1 VILKLIKFTIPFLLL
16 FFLTACKIDM
26 DGDIYIGDVIDVSE
40 TNDIIYNP
48 MNISFEMTSEET
60 CERDK
65 EKLSNILIKYFTN
78 YNAKD
83 CYSEDYNSYLRTG
96 VDVPIMLDS
105 EKDGAIAF
113 SNSDLVSFTT
123 VVRESDTQYI
133 YDVYLSLNE
142 MMFNALNE
150 EIYDEFFEKIKLK
163 DARIRLA
170 INNDG
175 RETEKV
181 SFASA
186 FVNGDPVVFYS
197 TYDLDRRQKL
207 DYLASDVSRKSF
219 ELYGYSY
226 IFTVTKEK

>member
-1 VILKLIKFTIPFLLL
+1 MFRKLIKFIFPIFLLV
-16 FFLTACKIDM
+16 FLSSCKIDM

-40 TNDIIYNP
+40 NNEIIYNP
-48 MNISFEMTSEET
+48 MNISFEMTSIDT

-65 EKLSNILIKYFTN
+65 DKLSDILIKYFSN

-96 VDVPIMLDS
+96 VDVPILLDS
-105 EKDGAIAF
+105 EKDGEIAF
-113 SNSDLVSFTT
+113 SSSDLVSFAT
-123 VVRESDTQYI
+123 VMRETDTQYI

-163 DARIRLA
+163 DARIRLS

-175 RETEKV
+175 RDTEKV

-197 TYDLDRRQKL
+197 TFDLERRQKL

-219 ELYGYSY
+219 EQYGYSY